1 MYNMLLLYI
10 ITIYLFQQCV
20 SKGSSLSRLRLVVEA
35 VEAATGNAGQPT
47 GSDVVL
53 QHGQALVLQIFHL
66 RAVLQPGHLW
76 GMFLRQM

>member
-1 MYNMLLLYI
+1 M
-10 ITIYLFQQCV
+10 
-20 SKGSSLSRLRLVVEA
+20 VEA
-35 VEAATGNAGQPT
+35 VEAATGKAGQPT

>member
-1 MYNMLLLYI
+1 M
-10 ITIYLFQQCV
+10 
-20 SKGSSLSRLRLVVEA
+20 EA

-76 GMFLRQM
+76 GISHTSNVIFFICSFKEN